1 MRKRIACVH
10 MFLAGAFLP
19 AGLVEVVEDGRF
31 STCRFRYFDE
41 YLARKDAIAVDPVR
55 LPLHDAAK
63 RVFDGPQ
70 GGDLFG
76 GIEDACPDSWGR
88 HVLDTAAENAGHS
101 LQPYDYMLYAGSE
114 RIGALGF
121 SEKKAHVPFGHIPDW
136 LHSPP
141 GKELVLEE
149 MLLAADKVDAAE
161 QLEPRYR
168 RFFVRGSSLGGAKPK
183 VAFAYEGAA
192 WIAKFGAAKE
202 ALPTCR
208 LEHAAMSLAGLCG
221 IQTPQT
227 RSVTVFGNRDILLVK
242 RFDRDCETGARIPFV
257 SALTMLGRSGSEADS
272 PASYVDI
279 ADAMRRHCSGS
290 GLKEDLAEL
299 FSRMVFNICCHNND
313 DHLRNHGFLH
323 AEGSKRGWVLSPLY
337 DVVPQPHSHETAH
350 LHLGV
355 GTQGRIATIDN
366 ALTASIHFGLSRG
379 DAVRIA
385 CKIKELVSAN
395 WEKAMQ
401 DAGVPTMLLPRV
413 RESFRMVFDL
423 KRGMY
428 T

>member
-10 MFLAGAFLP
+10 MFLGNDFVP
-19 AGLVEVVEDGRF
+19 AGRIEVVEDGRY

-41 YLARKDAIAVDPVR
+41 YLERRDAVAVDPVR
-55 LPLHDAAK
+55 LPLHDAVK

-88 HVLDTAAENAGHS
+88 HVLDMAAENAGYT
-101 LQPYDYMLYAGSE
+101 LQPYDYMLHAGSE

-121 SEKKAHVPFGHIPDW
+121 SEKKEHVPFRHVPEW
-136 LHSPP
+136 LRNLP
-141 GKELVLEE
+141 GNELHLEE

-183 VAFAYEGAA
+183 VAFDYEGEA

-208 LEHAAMSLAGLCG
+208 LEHATMALAGLCG
-221 IQTPQT
+221 IQTPPT
-227 RSVTVFGNRDILLVK
+227 RIITVFGDRDIVLVR
-242 RFDRDCETGARIPFV
+242 RFDRISATRARIPFV
-257 SALTMLGRSGSEADS
+257 SALTMLGRSGSGADS
-272 PASYVDI
+272 PASYMDI
-279 ADAMRRHCSGS
+279 ADAMRRHCAGS
-290 GLKEDLAEL
+290 GLKGRLAEL
-299 FSRMVFNICCHNND
+299 FSRMVFNICCNNND

-323 AEGSKRGWVLSPLY
+323 TETPKRGWTLSPAY
-337 DVVPQPHSHETAH
+337 DIVPQPHSHDVAH

-355 GTQGRIATIDN
+355 GTHGRKATFDN
-366 ALTASIHFGLSRG
+366 ALTASVHFGIPREEASNIIL
-379 DAVRIA
+379 
-385 CKIKELVSAN
+385 KISEIVSAN
-395 WEKAMQ
+395 WEKTMQ
-401 DAGVPTMLLPRV
+401 DAGVPTMLLSRV
-413 RESFRMVFDL
+413 RESFGAVFSKVL
-423 KRGMY
+423 I
-428 T
+428 